1 MGHVRAAEK
10 ANKMLQRGRCL
21 SFIEIY
27 CIFTSFLSAVL
38 RGTLH
43 KYNSLLSFIAHG
55 IVPWEMKNY
64 YIYAKCPS
72 KPLINKPKRNVSWV
86 MRN

>member
-1 MGHVRAAEK
+1 MFSSLIDLCNVSKERNK
-10 ANKMLQRGRCL
+10 ARGKPA
-21 SFIEIY
+21 FIK
-27 CIFTSFLSAVL
+27 FTSFLSAVL

-55 IVPWEMKNY
+55 IVPCEMKDY

-72 KPLINKPKRNVSWV
+72 TPLMSQNE
-86 MRN
+86 MHHG